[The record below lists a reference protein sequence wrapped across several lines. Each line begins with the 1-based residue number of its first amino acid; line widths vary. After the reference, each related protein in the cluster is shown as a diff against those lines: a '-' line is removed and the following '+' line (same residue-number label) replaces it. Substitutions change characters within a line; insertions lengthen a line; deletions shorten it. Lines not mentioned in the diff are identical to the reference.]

1 LEVTAGA
8 AGALAIDPRILRSLQ
23 SGEPIKRAIPSTG
36 ETIPAVGLGSSAT
49 FSQLAR
55 AGDLDPLTEGFR
67 TLVEGGASVSYF
79 DPDTARDDPLA
90 RKLFQVDGVDS
101 LLIAEDFVTVTK
113 SPTAEWDDLVPKI
126 ETVIKEV
133 LS

>member
-1 LEVTAGA
+1 MPGPNITVQGTPNPNA
-8 AGALAIDPRILRSLQ
+8 AKFTID
-23 SGEPIKRAIPSTG
+23 
-36 ETIPAVGLGSSAT
+36 
-49 FSQLAR
+49 
-55 AGDLDPLTEGFR
+55 R

-90 RKLFQVDGVDS
+90 RKLFQIDGVDS

-113 SPTAEWDDLVPKI
+113 SPTAAWDDLVPKI
-126 ETVIKEV
+126 ENVIKEV